1 MIEKGIKGH
10 LEQTVTDELCAD
22 RIGSG
27 LVKVFAT
34 PMMIA
39 LIERTCNESVTPL
52 LDPGQGTVG
61 TRIDVSHCAAT
72 PVGMRVWCDS
82 ELVEVDRRRLLFSV
96 RAYDQCGLIGEGTHE
111 RFIIDSDRFQ
121 QKTEAKLKV
130 EIRGNKYPT
139 KSETISKIR
148 SLASRFPRFAVCV
161 KKDFQDFQDF
171 AR

>member
-1 MIEKGIKGH
+1 MIQKGIKGH
-10 LEQTVTDELCAD
+10 IEQTVTDELCAD

-27 LVKVFAT
+27 LVKVFST

-82 ELVEVDRRRLLFSV
+82 ELVEVDRRRLVFSV

-121 QKTEAKLKV
+121 QKADEKKLKV
-130 EIRGNKYPT
+130 DN
-139 KSETISKIR
+139 
-148 SLASRFPRFAVCV
+148 
-161 KKDFQDFQDF
+161 
-171 AR
+171 